1 MITKNLPKLPKLPRG
16 EGSYDY
22 IANGIIRYRKQING
36 KTVTAYGE
44 TISQVN
50 KEMYA
55 KEEGKEEQK
64 DKVIRHQK
72 KSPTLDNDME
82 QWIQTYKKPE
92 LKERSYDR
100 IESTFY
106 VHIHQSEIGWM
117 RVDDIDPKS
126 IISFMGRLYN
136 HTSDGELSFSS
147 KVKVYDLLS
156 QYFYHKHLINHTQ
169 NYNPMLLVPRP
180 NKCET
185 EDMIVYSDEE
195 MMIITNYCLDLRN
208 TSNKYDCFLCFIMW
222 TFMRSGEALA
232 LKWKDIDIE
241 NGIVYVHDA
250 IGLIKNRDGKNSSKR
265 YIKKLTGTKYQSKRY
280 IKMCD
285 MSIQCIKRHK
295 EKMNPKS
302 NEEYC
307 TVNSTDIKDTL
318 SANSTNRL
326 LHILQENAGLT
337 DKKITIHGLRH
348 CGISYMIR
356 NGMPIEVVSK
366 LAGHK
371 SIQITMDTYYSIL
384 EEQKIKSIEMI
395 DSISRQKN
403 KE

>member
-22 IANGIIRYRKQING
+22 IANGIIRYRKRING

-55 KEEGKEEQK
+55 KEERKEEK
-64 DKVIRHQK
+64 KGKLIREK
-72 KSPTLDNDME
+72 EKSPTLDDDME

-106 VHIHQSEIGWM
+106 VHIHQSEIGCM
-117 RVDDIDPKS
+117 RIDDIDPES

-136 HTSDGELSFSS
+136 HVSDGELSFSS
-147 KVKVYDLLS
+147 KAKVYDLLA
-156 QYFYHKHLINHTQ
+156 QYFYHKHLITHTQ

-195 MMIITNYCLDLRN
+195 MFRLTDFCLN
-208 TSNKYDCFLCFIMW
+208 SKSKYDAFICFIMW
-222 TFMRSGEALA
+222 TFIRSGEALA
-232 LKWKDIDIE
+232 LRWKDIDFE
-241 NGIVYVHDA
+241 NGIIHIQDA

-285 MSIQCIKRHK
+285 MALQCIKKHK
-295 EKMNPKS
+295 EQMNPKS
-302 NEEYC
+302 ENEYC

-326 LHILQENAGLT
+326 LHVLQENAGLT

-371 SIQITMDTYYSIL
+371 SIQITIDTYYTIL
-384 EEQKIKSIEMI
+384 DEQKVKSIEMI
-395 DSISRQKN
+395 NQISNFEQKN